1 MACSTGILV
10 FKGDHFEAQC
20 CEFVNCGIGL
30 VLDRAAQAS
39 LEDSNTPSFNTGIHT
54 CEEASILLQ
63 KCYVSGC
70 SEYSI
75 KIEIME
81 QPDKEMGSQQLRSV
95 LC

>member
-1 MACSTGILV
+1 VACRTGILV
-10 FKGDHFEAQC
+10 LKGGHFESQS
-20 CEFVNCGIGL
+20 CEFVNSGTGL

-39 LEDSNTPSFNTGIHT
+39 LEDSAIPSCNTGIHM

-63 KCYVSGC
+63 KCHVSGC
-70 SEYSI
+70 SEYSN

-81 QPDKEMGSQQLRSV
+81 QPDKEMGSRELRSV

>member
-1 MACSTGILV
+1 VL
-10 FKGDHFEAQC
+10 KGDHFEAQIS
-20 CEFVNCGIGL
+20 EFVNSGTGL
-30 VLDRAAQAS
+30 VLDRAAQVP
-39 LEDSNTPSFNTGIHT
+39 LEDSNIPSCNTGIHMR
-54 CEEASILLQ
+54 EEASILLQ

-81 QPDKEMGSQQLRSV
+81 QPDKEMCSRKLGSV